1 MKSRPAA
8 IRMLPLFVVM
18 LVVTS
23 LVAGCSNQ
31 PGRIKPPNINASSA
45 ARAALEQYDT
55 NGDSFLAG
63 EELKEAPALRTA
75 LKTIDSDGDS
85 QISEE
90 ELAARIQAW
99 ADSRSAALP
108 ITCRVLLNGKPAA
121 DVEVLFEPEPFLGE
135 EILSA
140 TGISNVFGDA
150 AVAVSEAERPAEGF
164 PSGVQ
169 LGFYRVRFRSIPGG
183 KTRVPSRYEEQALI
197 GQEVS
202 YEDPAVANNQVVFSL
217 TSR

>member
-1 MKSRPAA
+1 MNSRPAA
-8 IRMLPLFVVM
+8 IRMLYL
-18 LVVTS
+18 LVVIVVATS
-23 LVAGCSNQ
+23 LAAGCSNK
-31 PGRIKPPNINASSA
+31 PGRIDPPNINAASA
-45 ARAALEQYDT
+45 ARSALKEYDT

-75 LKTIDSDGDS
+75 LETIDSDGDS
-85 QISEE
+85 RISED
-90 ELAARIQAW
+90 ELATRIQAW

-135 EILSA
+135 EILPA
-140 TGISNVFGDA
+140 AGITNVFGDA
-150 AVAVSEAERPAEGF
+150 AVAVSEADRPSEGF
-164 PSGVQ
+164 PSGAQ
-169 LGFYRVRFRSIPGG
+169 LGFYRVRFRSIQGG
-183 KTRVPSRYEEQALI
+183 KTRVPSRYEEQALM

-202 YEDPAVANNQVVFSL
+202 YEDRAVANNQIIFSL